1 MKTFNITVPVA
12 GYVSL
17 SLDARDEQHAKE
29 LLFNH
34 LQITASVASDGL
46 DEDEQLET
54 YFEIHGVEVGPLKRI
69 TSGNCLHVSVNE
81 IYIEEEEQ

>member
-17 SLDARDEQHAKE
+17 SLEARDEQHAKE

-34 LQITASVASDGL
+34 LQITASVEPEGL
-46 DEDEQLET
+46 NEDEQLET
-54 YFEIHGVEVGPLKRI
+54 YFEIHESDVSPLNKI
-69 TSGNCLHVSVNE
+69 TSGNCLHVSVNS
-81 IYIEEEEQ
+81 ISIEEE